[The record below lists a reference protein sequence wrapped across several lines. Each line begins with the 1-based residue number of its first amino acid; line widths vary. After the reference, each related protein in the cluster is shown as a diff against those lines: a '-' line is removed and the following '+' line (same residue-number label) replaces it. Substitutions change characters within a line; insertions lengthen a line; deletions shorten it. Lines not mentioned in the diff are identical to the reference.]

1 MRRKAKMQARELVS
15 AGWILLITFLIG
27 LPIVFVDYGE
37 YGEVKE
43 ILLLLY
49 LFLEFLPMVVYI
61 LAILLPTLSP
71 HLLLPWVVV
80 NVVLLLVASILALS
94 LSIPNPT
101 LPIVLLALAISLLLI
116 FPVLFA
122 LIMYLP
128 LIVYTKKLWP
138 KYKLIL
144 KRYKVYRKITGQR
157 TVEEIEN
164 EILARRKAQVQ
175 GTVITEKDFEQF
187 IYVNRA
193 AQKWKTKLKKNRKV
207 EVETEPMEEL
217 KDILDEG
224 NITTV
229 EDGGGNI
236 TVNQSY
242 EMDCLMH
249 RARVQQQ
256 EEHETRNGEVVQ
268 KHSAAAAG
276 ITNGGGDGGVT
287 NGGADHQTTVNLN
300 GKFVTDV

>member
-101 LPIVLLALAISLLLI
+101 LPIVLLALVISLLLI

-122 LIMYLP
+122 IIMYLP

-138 KYKLIL
+138 KYMMHVRKSSL
-144 KRYKVYRKITGQR
+144 YRRITK
-157 TVEEIEN
+157 TKTAEELEK
-164 EILARRKAQVQ
+164 EIIWRRKEQVKNV
-175 GTVITEKDFEQF
+175 VITDRDFEQF
-187 IYVNRA
+187 IFVSRA
-193 AQKWKTKLKKNRKV
+193 AQKWKTKLKKNKV
-207 EVETEPMEEL
+207 PTEAVEEEVLEAAKSVEAKKEPGGEVEDSDKKSTKQSESMDNLIQSEKKDANEHDNDIDDIPLVIPDDVPLLSDPDL
-217 KDILDEG
+217 KVPP
-224 NITTV
+224 TTV
-229 EDGGGNI
+229 YD
-236 TVNQSY
+236 
-242 EMDCLMH
+242 D
-249 RARVQQQ
+249 
-256 EEHETRNGEVVQ
+256 
-268 KHSAAAAG
+268 
-276 ITNGGGDGGVT
+276 
-287 NGGADHQTTVNLN
+287 

>member
-256 EEHETRNGEVVQ
+256 EEQTRNGEVVQ
-268 KHSAAAAG
+268 KHANA
-276 ITNGGGDGGVT
+276 VT

>member
-1 MRRKAKMQARELVS
+1 MDLKKKVDAKELVS
-15 AGWILLITFLIG
+15 AAWILLVTFFIG
-27 LPIVFVDYGE
+27 IPIVFVDYGE
-37 YGEVKE
+37 YGEAKE

-71 HLLLPWVVV
+71 HLILPWVVV
-80 NVVLLLVASILALS
+80 NVILLLVASILALS

-122 LIMYLP
+122 IIMYLP
-128 LIVYTKKLWP
+128 LIVYTKKLCP

-175 GTVITEKDFEQF
+175 ATVITEKDFEQF

-193 AQKWKTKLKKNRKV
+193 AQKWKTKLKKNRKAV
-207 EVETEPMEEL
+207 EAEPVEEL

-229 EDGGGNI
+229 EEGGNI

-249 RARVQQQ
+249 RARAQQ
-256 EEHETRNGEVVQ
+256 EQEQSRNGEVVQ
-268 KHSAAAAG
+268 KHSAQPAVTA
-276 ITNGGGDGGVT
+276 VT

>member
-15 AGWILLITFLIG
+15 AGWILLVTFLIG

-37 YGEVKE
+37 YGEAKE

-49 LFLEFLPMVVYI
+49 LFLEFLPMLVYI

-80 NVVLLLVASILALS
+80 NVILLLVASILALS

-101 LPIVLLALAISLLLI
+101 LPIVLIALAISLLLI

-122 LIMYLP
+122 IIMYLP
-128 LIVYTKKLWP
+128 LIVYVKKLWP
-138 KYKLIL
+138 KYKLVL
-144 KRYKVYRKITGQR
+144 KKYKVYRKITGQR

-164 EILARRKAQVQ
+164 EILARRRAQVQ
-175 GTVITEKDFEQF
+175 ATVITEKDFEQF

-193 AQKWKTKLKKNRKV
+193 AQKWKTKLKKNRKPV
-207 EVETEPMEEL
+207 EEPEEEL
-217 KDILDEG
+217 KDILEEG
-224 NITTV
+224 NLTTV
-229 EDGGGNI
+229 EENGGNV
-236 TVNQSY
+236 TVNASY
-242 EMDCLMH
+242 EMDCLMQ
-249 RARVQQQ
+249 RARAQQS
-256 EEHETRNGEVVQ
+256 RNGEVVRKQ
-268 KHSAAAAG
+268 NSQTAAQQV
-276 ITNGGGDGGVT
+276 VT
-287 NGGADHQTTVNLN
+287 NGGAEQQTTVNHN

>member
-1 MRRKAKMQARELVS
+1 MQARELVS
-15 AGWILLITFLIG
+15 AGWILLVTFLIG

-61 LAILLPTLSP
+61 LTILLPALSP

-80 NVVLLLVASILALS
+80 NLILLLVASILALS

-122 LIMYLP
+122 IIMYLP
-128 LIVYTKKLWP
+128 LIVYIKKLWP
-138 KYKLIL
+138 KYKLKL

-157 TVEEIEN
+157 TVEEVEN
-164 EILARRKAQVQ
+164 EIISRRKAQIEA
-175 GTVITEKDFEQF
+175 TVITEKDFEQF

-207 EVETEPMEEL
+207 VEPVEEL

-229 EDGGGNI
+229 EDGGGGNI

-256 EEHETRNGEVVQ
+256 EEEGRNGEVVQ
-268 KHSAAAAG
+268 KHSAQPVAAS
-276 ITNGGGDGGVT
+276 IT

>member
-1 MRRKAKMQARELVS
+1 M
-15 AGWILLITFLIG
+15 
-27 LPIVFVDYGE
+27 
-37 YGEVKE
+37 E

-80 NVVLLLVASILALS
+80 NVILLLVASILALS
-94 LSIPNPT
+94 LSIPNP
-101 LPIVLLALAISLLLI
+101 ALAISLLLI

-122 LIMYLP
+122 IIMYLP
-128 LIVYTKKLWP
+128 LIVYIKKLWP
-138 KYKLIL
+138 KYKLML
-144 KRYKVYRKITGQR
+144 KKYKVYRKITGQR
-157 TVEEIEN
+157 TAEEIEN

-175 GTVITEKDFEQF
+175 ATVITEKDFEQF

-193 AQKWKTKLKKNRKV
+193 AQKWKTKLKKNRKAV
-207 EVETEPMEEL
+207 EAEPVEEL

-229 EDGGGNI
+229 EEGGNI

-249 RARVQQQ
+249 RARAQQ
-256 EEHETRNGEVVQ
+256 EQEQSRN
-268 KHSAAAAG
+268 
-276 ITNGGGDGGVT
+276 
-287 NGGADHQTTVNLN
+287 
-300 GKFVTDV
+300 

>member
-1 MRRKAKMQARELVS
+1 MDLKKKVDARELVS
-15 AGWILLITFLIG
+15 AGWILLVTFLIG

-37 YGEVKE
+37 YGEAKE
-43 ILLLLY
+43 ILLFLY
-49 LFLEFLPMVVYI
+49 LFLEFLPMVIYI

-80 NVVLLLVASILALS
+80 NVILLLVASILALS

-122 LIMYLP
+122 IIMYLP

-157 TVEEIEN
+157 TAEEIEN
-164 EILARRKAQVQ
+164 EIIARRKAQIQ
-175 GTVITEKDFEQF
+175 ATVITEKDFEQF

-207 EVETEPMEEL
+207 VEEPEEEL

-249 RARVQQQ
+249 RARAQQQ
-256 EEHETRNGEVVQ
+256 EEQARNGEVLQ
-268 KHSAAAAG
+268 KHSAQPVAA
-276 ITNGGGDGGVT
+276 ITNGGV
-287 NGGADHQTTVNLN
+287 DHQTTVNLN

>member
-15 AGWILLITFLIG
+15 AGWILLVTFLIG

-37 YGEVKE
+37 YGEAKE

-49 LFLEFLPMVVYI
+49 LFLEFLPMLVYI

-80 NVVLLLVASILALS
+80 NVILLLVASILALS

-101 LPIVLLALAISLLLI
+101 LPIVLIALAISLLLI

-122 LIMYLP
+122 IIMYLP
-128 LIVYTKKLWP
+128 LIVYVKKLWP
-138 KYKLIL
+138 KYKLML
-144 KRYKVYRKITGQR
+144 KKYKVYRKITGQR

-164 EILARRKAQVQ
+164 EILARRRAQVQ
-175 GTVITEKDFEQF
+175 ATVITEKDFEQF

-193 AQKWKTKLKKNRKV
+193 AQKWKTKLKKNRKPV
-207 EVETEPMEEL
+207 EEPEEEL
-217 KDILDEG
+217 KDILEEG
-224 NITTV
+224 NLTTV
-229 EDGGGNI
+229 EENGGNV
-236 TVNQSY
+236 TVNASY
-242 EMDCLMH
+242 EMDCLMQKA
-249 RARVQQQ
+249 RAQQS
-256 EEHETRNGEVVQ
+256 RNGEVVRKQ
-268 KHSAAAAG
+268 NSQTAAHQV
-276 ITNGGGDGGVT
+276 VT
-287 NGGADHQTTVNLN
+287 NGGAEQQTTVNHN

>member
-15 AGWILLITFLIG
+15 AGWILLVTFLIG

-37 YGEVKE
+37 YGETKE

-49 LFLEFLPMVVYI
+49 LFLEFLPMLVYI

-80 NVVLLLVASILALS
+80 NVILLLVASILALS

-101 LPIVLLALAISLLLI
+101 LPIVLIALAISLLLI

-122 LIMYLP
+122 IIMYLP
-128 LIVYTKKLWP
+128 LIVYVKKLWP
-138 KYKLIL
+138 KYKLVL
-144 KRYKVYRKITGQR
+144 KKYKVYRKITGQR

-164 EILARRKAQVQ
+164 EILARRRAQVQ
-175 GTVITEKDFEQF
+175 ATVITEKDFEQF

-193 AQKWKTKLKKNRKV
+193 AQKWKTKLKKNRKPV
-207 EVETEPMEEL
+207 EEPEEEL
-217 KDILDEG
+217 KDILEEG
-224 NITTV
+224 NLTTV
-229 EDGGGNI
+229 EENGGNV
-236 TVNQSY
+236 TVNASY
-242 EMDCLMH
+242 EMDCLMQ
-249 RARVQQQ
+249 RARAQQS
-256 EEHETRNGEVVQ
+256 RNGEVVRKQ
-268 KHSAAAAG
+268 NSQTAAQQV
-276 ITNGGGDGGVT
+276 VT
-287 NGGADHQTTVNLN
+287 NGGAEQQTTVNHN

>member
-15 AGWILLITFLIG
+15 AGWILLVTFLIG

-37 YGEVKE
+37 YGEAKE

-49 LFLEFLPMVVYI
+49 LFLEFLPMLVYI

-80 NVVLLLVASILALS
+80 NVILLLVASILALS

-101 LPIVLLALAISLLLI
+101 LPIVLIALAISLLLI

-122 LIMYLP
+122 IIMYLP
-128 LIVYTKKLWP
+128 LIVYIKKMWP
-138 KYKLIL
+138 KYKLML
-144 KRYKVYRKITGQR
+144 KKYKVYRKITGQR

-164 EILARRKAQVQ
+164 EILARRRAQVQ
-175 GTVITEKDFEQF
+175 ATVITEKDFEQF

-193 AQKWKTKLKKNRKV
+193 AQKWKTKLKKNRKPV
-207 EVETEPMEEL
+207 ELEEPEEEL

-224 NITTV
+224 NLTTV
-229 EDGGGNI
+229 EENGGNV
-236 TVNQSY
+236 TVNASY
-242 EMDCLMH
+242 EMDCLMQ
-249 RARVQQQ
+249 RAREQQS
-256 EEHETRNGEVVQ
+256 RNGEVVRKQ
-268 KHSAAAAG
+268 NSQAAAAQQV
-276 ITNGGGDGGVT
+276 VT
-287 NGGADHQTTVNLN
+287 NGGAEQQTTVNHN

>member
-1 MRRKAKMQARELVS
+1 MQARELVS
-15 AGWILLITFLIG
+15 AGWILLVTFVIG

-37 YGEVKE
+37 YGEAKE

-49 LFLEFLPMVVYI
+49 LFLEFLPMLVYI
-61 LAILLPTLSP
+61 LAVLLPTLSP

-80 NVVLLLVASILALS
+80 NVILLLVASILALS

-122 LIMYLP
+122 IIMYLP
-128 LIVYTKKLWP
+128 LIVYTKKLCP

-175 GTVITEKDFEQF
+175 ATVITEKDFEQF

-193 AQKWKTKLKKNRKV
+193 AQKWKTKLKKNRKAV
-207 EVETEPMEEL
+207 EAEPVEEL

-229 EDGGGNI
+229 EEGGNI

-249 RARVQQQ
+249 RARAQQ
-256 EEHETRNGEVVQ
+256 EQEQSRNGEVVQ
-268 KHSAAAAG
+268 KHSAQPAV
-276 ITNGGGDGGVT
+276 TPVT

>member
-15 AGWILLITFLIG
+15 AGWILLVTFLIG

-37 YGEVKE
+37 YGEAKE

-49 LFLEFLPMVVYI
+49 LFLEFLPMLVYI

-80 NVVLLLVASILALS
+80 NVILLLVASILALS

-101 LPIVLLALAISLLLI
+101 LPIVLIALAISLLLI

-122 LIMYLP
+122 IIMYLP
-128 LIVYTKKLWP
+128 LIVYVKKLWP
-138 KYKLIL
+138 KYKLML
-144 KRYKVYRKITGQR
+144 KKYKVYRKITGQR

-164 EILARRKAQVQ
+164 EILARRRAQVQ
-175 GTVITEKDFEQF
+175 ATVITEKDFEQF

-193 AQKWKTKLKKNRKV
+193 AQKWKTKLKKNRKPV
-207 EVETEPMEEL
+207 ELEEPEEEL
-217 KDILDEG
+217 KDILEEG
-224 NITTV
+224 NLTTV
-229 EDGGGNI
+229 EENGGNV
-236 TVNQSY
+236 TVNASY
-242 EMDCLMH
+242 EMDCLMQ
-249 RARVQQQ
+249 RARAQQS
-256 EEHETRNGEVVQ
+256 RNGEVVRKQ
-268 KHSAAAAG
+268 NSQAAAAQQV
-276 ITNGGGDGGVT
+276 VT
-287 NGGADHQTTVNLN
+287 NGGAEQQTTVNHN

>member
-1 MRRKAKMQARELVS
+1 MQARELFS
-15 AGWILLITFLIG
+15 AGWILLVTFLIG

-37 YGEVKE
+37 YGEAKE

-49 LFLEFLPMVVYI
+49 LFLEFLPMLVYI

-101 LPIVLLALAISLLLI
+101 LPIVLIALAISLLLI

-122 LIMYLP
+122 IIMYLP
-128 LIVYTKKLWP
+128 LIVYVKKLWP
-138 KYKLIL
+138 KYKLML
-144 KRYKVYRKITGQR
+144 KKYKVYRKITGQR

-164 EILARRKAQVQ
+164 EILARRRAQVQ
-175 GTVITEKDFEQF
+175 ATVITEKDFEQF

-193 AQKWKTKLKKNRKV
+193 AQKWKTKLKKNRKPL
-207 EVETEPMEEL
+207 EEPEEEL
-217 KDILDEG
+217 KDILEEG
-224 NITTV
+224 NLTTV
-229 EDGGGNI
+229 EENGGNV
-236 TVNQSY
+236 TVNASY
-242 EMDCLMH
+242 EMDCLMQ
-249 RARVQQQ
+249 RARAQQS
-256 EEHETRNGEVVQ
+256 RNGEVVRKQ
-268 KHSAAAAG
+268 NSQAAAAQQV
-276 ITNGGGDGGVT
+276 VT
-287 NGGADHQTTVNLN
+287 NGGAEQQTTVNHN

>member
-15 AGWILLITFLIG
+15 AGWILLVTFLIG
-27 LPIVFVDYGE
+27 LPIVFVDYGG

-61 LAILLPTLSP
+61 LAILIPTLSP

-80 NVVLLLVASILALS
+80 NVILLLVASILALS

-116 FPVLFA
+116 FPVFFA
-122 LIMYLP
+122 IIMYLP

-138 KYKLIL
+138 KYKLML
-144 KRYKVYRKITGQR
+144 KKYKVYRKITGQR
-157 TVEEIEN
+157 TAEEIEN

-175 GTVITEKDFEQF
+175 ATVITEKDFEQF

-193 AQKWKTKLKKNRKV
+193 AQKWKTKLKKNRKPV
-207 EVETEPMEEL
+207 EEPEEEL

-224 NITTV
+224 NITNV
-229 EDGGGNI
+229 EEGGNI

-249 RARVQQQ
+249 RARVQ
-256 EEHETRNGEVVQ
+256 EEQSRNGEISQ
-268 KHSAAAAG
+268 KHSTAQPL
-276 ITNGGGDGGVT
+276 T
-287 NGGADHQTTVNLN
+287 NGGADRQTTVNLN

>member
-15 AGWILLITFLIG
+15 AGWILLVTFLIG

-80 NVVLLLVASILALS
+80 NVILLLVASILALS

-122 LIMYLP
+122 IIMYLP
-128 LIVYTKKLWP
+128 LIVYTKKLCP

-175 GTVITEKDFEQF
+175 ATVITEKDFEQF

-193 AQKWKTKLKKNRKV
+193 AQKWKTKLKKNRKAV
-207 EVETEPMEEL
+207 EAEPVEEL

-229 EDGGGNI
+229 EEGGNI

-249 RARVQQQ
+249 RARAQQ
-256 EEHETRNGEVVQ
+256 EQEQSRNGEVVQ
-268 KHSAAAAG
+268 KHSAQPAVTA
-276 ITNGGGDGGVT
+276 VT

>member
-15 AGWILLITFLIG
+15 AGWILLVTFLIG

-37 YGEVKE
+37 YGEAKE

-49 LFLEFLPMVVYI
+49 LFLEFLPMLVYI

-80 NVVLLLVASILALS
+80 NVILLLVASILALS

-101 LPIVLLALAISLLLI
+101 LPIVLIALAISLLLI

-122 LIMYLP
+122 IIMYLP
-128 LIVYTKKLWP
+128 LIVYVKKLWP
-138 KYKLIL
+138 KYKLML
-144 KRYKVYRKITGQR
+144 KKYKVYRKITGQR

-164 EILARRKAQVQ
+164 EILARRRAQVQ
-175 GTVITEKDFEQF
+175 ATVITEKDFEQF

-193 AQKWKTKLKKNRKV
+193 AQKWKTKLKKNRKPV
-207 EVETEPMEEL
+207 EEPEEEL
-217 KDILDEG
+217 KDILEEG
-224 NITTV
+224 NLTTV
-229 EDGGGNI
+229 EENGANV
-236 TVNQSY
+236 TVNASY
-242 EMDCLMH
+242 EMDCLMQ
-249 RARVQQQ
+249 RARAQQS
-256 EEHETRNGEVVQ
+256 RNGEVVRKQ
-268 KHSAAAAG
+268 NSQAAAQQV
-276 ITNGGGDGGVT
+276 VT
-287 NGGADHQTTVNLN
+287 NGGAEQQTTVNHN

>member
-15 AGWILLITFLIG
+15 AGWILLVTFLIG

-37 YGEVKE
+37 YGEAKE

-49 LFLEFLPMVVYI
+49 LFLEFLPMLVYI

-80 NVVLLLVASILALS
+80 NGVLLLVASILALS

-101 LPIVLLALAISLLLI
+101 LPIVLITLAISLLLI

-122 LIMYLP
+122 IIMYLP
-128 LIVYTKKLWP
+128 LIVYVKKLWP
-138 KYKLIL
+138 KYKLML
-144 KRYKVYRKITGQR
+144 KKYKVYRKITGQR

-164 EILARRKAQVQ
+164 EILARRRAQVQ
-175 GTVITEKDFEQF
+175 ATVITEKDFEQF

-193 AQKWKTKLKKNRKV
+193 AQKWKTKLKKNRKPV
-207 EVETEPMEEL
+207 ELEEPEEEL
-217 KDILDEG
+217 KDILEEG
-224 NITTV
+224 NLTNV
-229 EDGGGNI
+229 EENGGNV
-236 TVNQSY
+236 TVNASY
-242 EMDCLMH
+242 EMDCLMQ
-249 RARVQQQ
+249 RAREQQS
-256 EEHETRNGEVVQ
+256 RNGEVVRKQ
-268 KHSAAAAG
+268 NSEAAAAQQVV
-276 ITNGGGDGGVT
+276 I
-287 NGGADHQTTVNLN
+287 NGGAEQQTTVNHN